1 MILGGS
7 AILGLVPIA
16 SACDQTTALEKEKQE
31 QYQLAVTDLNIAEKM
46 VTVSVKTDVEI
57 KKTFPSA
64 ITMDNLDIS
73 GVNTAAYDL
82 QFTGAYKGLNLGV
95 AGNDEKGTLKV
106 TLLLQSKAYKD
117 LRKLVTRELGGFRKA
132 GDVIEE
138 PKPIPEPEPTPVTPS
153 PSPSEP
159 TPGKTPEK
167 PAPSTEKDP
176 APKPGE
182 KEPVN
187 PAKPQPGNEPNPGET
202 PQPDPKPAQPN
213 PGDQPQP
220 GPVNPP
226 VMPPFVIPSFDPN
239 AGVIQA
245 NTYPSYVTEYKTA
258 EPQTMYEEIWNRTF
272 SIRPAA
278 LINSEGENMLID
290 DQGTGWVLDYHKKDE
305 NNYKLFIAT
314 NMHVIGKYANTN
326 SADLDKQLNYND
338 PTGAKPGGFALGK
351 GNKPTSFASIANNSW
366 AENIDQVGGYIKY
379 YANNEEL
386 ASSDFSP
393 SNNTTYSTAFTNP
406 KVLFAAVDY
415 MDQTTYDQFADKI
428 QSRWNGYKEYKQNE
442 ITNGNLDDETRKIYQ
457 NFINQK
463 SDKIPFYTDF
473 GVLEL
478 DVDLTK
484 ADATLKEWIKQ
495 AISGVD
501 SYVARMKQKQAL
513 PNYDATSE
521 TFLPTL
527 DYLSKGRDLSQ
538 SNSAFA
544 KGLSNAKD
552 LYIAG
557 YPRNTSGRTIW
568 MQNNPT
574 ERYSDE
580 VLLQYNRRTGVANG
594 IANNKLF
601 DFATNDVES
610 PIETGNIQIYSELW
624 NRPYASF
631 YGFNYNIK
639 FSSLYY
645 GASGSMVYNDFG
657 ELVGIYNGVA
667 ANAQFGDNMTSG
679 TFAPLLQTADIQV
692 PNNKFIYGYNL
703 IDNTGYAHQTRSYRS
718 NLKLF
723 YPNGFDENGNKTTA
737 LFPKGF

>member
-7 AILGLVPIA
+7 AILTLAPIA
-16 SACDQTTALEKEKQE
+16 IACDQTTALEKEKQE

-82 QFTGAYKGLNLGV
+82 QFSGAYKGLNLGV
-95 AGNDEKGTLKV
+95 AANDEKGTLKV

-138 PKPIPEPEPTPVTPS
+138 PKPIPEPEPMPVTPS

-187 PAKPQPGNEPNPGET
+187 PAQPEAGNEPNPGKT
-202 PQPDPKPAQPN
+202 PQPE
-213 PGDQPQP
+213 
-220 GPVNPP
+220 PVNPP
-226 VMPPFVIPSFDPN
+226 VIPPFVIPSFDPR
-239 AGVIQA
+239 AGLIQA
-245 NTYPSYVTEYKTA
+245 NTYPDYVSEYKTVQ
-258 EPQTMYEEIWNRTF
+258 PQDIYEEIWNRTF
-272 SIRPAA
+272 SIRPAE
-278 LINSEGENMLID
+278 LVNSGGDEILLD
-290 DQGTGWVLDYHKKDE
+290 DQGTGWLLDYHKKDE
-305 NNYKLFIAT
+305 NHYKLFIAT
-314 NMHVIGKYANTN
+314 NMHVLGQYANTN
-326 SADLDKQLNYND
+326 NSEVDKELNYLD
-338 PTGAKPGGFALGK
+338 PTGVKPAGFALGK
-351 GNKPTSFASIANNSW
+351 VNKPSSFNSIANNSW
-366 AENIDQVGGYIKY
+366 SQNIDKLGGYIKY
-379 YANNEEL
+379 YSNNQTL

-393 SNNTTYSTAFTNP
+393 LGNTTYSNAFSNP

-415 MDQTTYDQFADKI
+415 MDQTTYDQFADQINSK
-428 QSRWNGYKEYKQNE
+428 WTEYKAFKQNQ
-442 ITNGNLDDETRKIYQ
+442 ITNGMLDNDTKKMYQ
-457 NFINQK
+457 DFINQNPN
-463 SDKIPFYTDF
+463 KIPFYTDF
-473 GVLEL
+473 GILEL
-478 DVDLTK
+478 DIDLTK
-484 ADATLKEWIKQ
+484 ADETLALWIRQ
-495 AISGVD
+495 AINGVD
-501 SYVARMKQKQAL
+501 SYIARMKRQQAY
-513 PNYDATSE
+513 PNYDASSE

-692 PNNKFIYGYNL
+692 HNNKFIYGYNL